1 MITPFDHLYPEIAA
15 HMAAA
20 YPREGCGLV
29 VDGRFVPVENTAE
42 GADEFAM
49 PADTVLRYP
58 RIDAVIHSHP
68 DGPDCPSEADMRGQL
83 AMAVPWGL
91 CTVSADKDVSRPWY
105 WGADE
110 FTPPLVGREFRHGPS
125 GSDGAGDCYAL
136 IRDWYR
142 LERGAIL
149 PEFPRSDG
157 WWNDGL
163 NLYADHFREA
173 GFRDAMTALYPDISI
188 LDAQPADWD
197 KETAI
202 SVMNDFMQSY
212 SENHAGIMT
221 GGSQLILHHLSG
233 RLSRQEPMGRW
244 HKFIERWVRY
254 EP

>member
-1 MITPFDHLYPEIAA
+1 MITRFDRLYPEIAA

-20 YPREGCGLV
+20 YPREGCGLI
-29 VDGRFVPVENTAE
+29 VDGRFVPIENTAE
-42 GADEFAM
+42 DAEYEFTM

-58 RIDAVIHSHP
+58 HIDAVIHSHP

-142 LERGAIL
+142 LERGVAL

-163 NLYADHFREA
+163 DLYAEHFREA
-173 GFRDAMTALYPDISI
+173 GFREI
-188 LDAQPADWD
+188 PASEARDGD
-197 KETAI
+197 
-202 SVMNDFMQSY
+202 VFFMKVLS
-212 SENHAGIMT
+212 SRENHAGILT
-221 GGSQLILHHLSG
+221 GDSQLILHHLSG
-233 RLSRQEPMGRW
+233 RLSREEPMGRW

>member
-1 MITPFDHLYPEIAA
+1 MITSFDHLYPEIAV

-29 VDGRFVPVENTAE
+29 VDGRFVPVENVAE
-42 GADEFAM
+42 EADEFAM

-83 AMAVPWGL
+83 AMDVPWGL

-163 NLYADHFREA
+163 NLYAEHFREA
-173 GFRDAMTALYPDISI
+173 GFREI
-188 LDAQPADWD
+188 PASEARDGD
-197 KETAI
+197 
-202 SVMNDFMQSY
+202 VFFMKVLS
-212 SENHAGIMT
+212 SRENHAGIMT

>member
-173 GFRDAMTALYPDISI
+173 GFREI
-188 LDAQPADWD
+188 PASEARDGD
-197 KETAI
+197 
-202 SVMNDFMQSY
+202 VFFMKVLS
-212 SENHAGIMT
+212 SRENHAGIMT

-244 HKFIERWVRY
+244 RKFIERWVRY

>member
-29 VDGRFVPVENTAE
+29 VDGRFVPVENVAE

-83 AMAVPWGL
+83 AMDVPWGL

-163 NLYADHFREA
+163 NLYAEHFREA
-173 GFRDAMTALYPDISI
+173 GFREI
-188 LDAQPADWD
+188 PASEARDGD
-197 KETAI
+197 
-202 SVMNDFMQSY
+202 VFFMKVLS
-212 SENHAGIMT
+212 SRENHAGIMT

>member
-173 GFRDAMTALYPDISI
+173 GFREI
-188 LDAQPADWD
+188 PASEARDGD
-197 KETAI
+197 
-202 SVMNDFMQSY
+202 VFFMKVLS
-212 SENHAGIMT
+212 SRENHAGIMT

>member
-1 MITPFDHLYPEIAA
+1 MITPFDRLYPEIAA

-20 YPREGCGLV
+20 YPREGCGLI

-163 NLYADHFREA
+163 DLYADHFREA
-173 GFRDAMTALYPDISI
+173 GFREI
-188 LDAQPADWD
+188 PASEARDGD
-197 KETAI
+197 
-202 SVMNDFMQSY
+202 VFFMKVLS
-212 SENHAGIMT
+212 SRENHAGIMT

>member
-29 VDGRFVPVENTAE
+29 VDGRFVPVENVAE
-42 GADEFAM
+42 EADEFAM

-83 AMAVPWGL
+83 AMDVPWGL

-163 NLYADHFREA
+163 NLYAEHFREA
-173 GFRDAMTALYPDISI
+173 GFREI
-188 LDAQPADWD
+188 PASEARDGD
-197 KETAI
+197 
-202 SVMNDFMQSY
+202 VFFMKVLS
-212 SENHAGIMT
+212 SRENHAGIMT

>member
-1 MITPFDHLYPEIAA
+1 MITRFDRLYPEIAA

-20 YPREGCGLV
+20 YPREGCGLI
-29 VDGRFVPVENTAE
+29 VDGRFVPIENTAE
-42 GADEFAM
+42 DAEYEFTM

-58 RIDAVIHSHP
+58 HIDAVIHSHP

-142 LERGAIL
+142 LERGVAL

-163 NLYADHFREA
+163 DLYAEHFREA
-173 GFRDAMTALYPDISI
+173 GFREIPAAEARDGDVFFMKI
-188 LDAQPADWD
+188 LSAR
-197 KETAI
+197 
-202 SVMNDFMQSY
+202 
-212 SENHAGIMT
+212 ENHAGIMT
-221 GGSQLILHHLSG
+221 GDCQLILHHLSG
-233 RLSRQEPMGRW
+233 RLSREEPMGRW